1 MSDVFVEKLFCGL
14 ECVYVSVQCYLC
26 VCRVYS
32 QCFSVTVCRECLFSV
47 THTSNVWII
56 SVLSAEIDF
65 SSFFGVVS
73 SKASRSLLHLL
84 GNRSDSFSFRP
95 NWVYFISA
103 CVYQTS
109 YLSGRI
115 YMKAAELVLSLLE
128 TLLLTNTIRVI
139 SGETSIIT
147 TIHPLRHLQK
157 YSHCECERLFS
168 PHWSPDTCLSLLFSS
183 FLFISSGQDKSNAW
197 SYTRSEA
204 ALKSPL
210 PEARNLPKSKR
221 TEIYST

>member
-1 MSDVFVEKLFCGL
+1 MWSHKYDLVSAVSLMSGVFVEKLFCGL

-84 GNRSDSFSFRP
+84 GNRSDSFSFRR

-109 YLSGRI
+109 NLSGRI

-128 TLLLTNTIRVI
+128 TF
-139 SGETSIIT
+139 
-147 TIHPLRHLQK
+147 LRSRPKNVLNK
-157 YSHCECERLFS
+157 WKTR
-168 PHWSPDTCLSLLFSS
+168 FSS
-183 FLFISSGQDKSNAW
+183 FNCNCNPASVLILVSVI
-197 SYTRSEA
+197 
-204 ALKSPL
+204 LV
-210 PEARNLPKSKR
+210 
-221 TEIYST
+221 